1 MFQPLSAVAHAAVLT
16 GVVALALTIAPIAK
30 ADTPEQQY
38 LNAAVNAGYYN
49 DKGNWA
55 MLTVGRSACND
66 LMLGYPR
73 PTVVN
78 NLFFSSKMTYQA
90 SDGLVGLA
98 QAYLCPFTFTMA
110 PQTAI

>member
-1 MFQPLSAVAHAAVLT
+1 MRTALLTAAVAAVVLIFT
-16 GVVALALTIAPIAK
+16 PAAK

-38 LNAAVNAGYYN
+38 LDAAVNAGYFN
-49 DKGNWA
+49 VGGNWA

-78 NLFFSSKMTYQA
+78 NLFFASRMTFQA

-98 QAYLCPFTFTMA
+98 QAYLCPFTSTFT
-110 PQTAI
+110 PLQPAI